1 LSDLFSKKVNLHVS
15 QEKNKIKIKGQVRRR
30 GLASL
35 SVGLAF
41 QANACC
47 HFIL

>member
-1 LSDLFSKKVNLHVS
+1 MLAK
-15 QEKNKIKIKGQVRRR
+15 QKNKKKIKGQVRRL

-41 QANACC
+41 QANACG